1 MSRLWK
7 EFGYTSGLLLGKNIY
22 ISKKELKEKISENLA
37 QDFFGKL
44 KFGHF

>member
-7 EFGYTSGLLLGKNIY
+7 EFGYTPGLLLGKIY
-22 ISKKELKEKISENLA
+22 ISKKELKEKISENLV